1 VDLAIKE
8 LLELAGP
15 IGHGPI
21 VREMI
26 IAALKAGQEN
36 LQLADLKVMCSTLKE
51 MRYTSKVFG
60 NYRGARKVS
69 VFGSARTTPDHPL
82 YQMAREFCRNLAAA
96 GFMVITGGGPG
107 IMQAAN
113 EGAGPEK
120 SFGVGIRLPLEQ
132 KSNPVLNGSPR
143 DITYKYFFNR
153 KVAFIKEACAVAL
166 FPGGLGTLDEAM
178 EALTLLQT
186 GKRYPIPVVLMD
198 RPGDTY
204 WSGWQDFLR
213 DHLASAGYIGQGD
226 YAFFHHTHD
235 VEEAVAIIQGFY
247 RRFHSLRFVDGKAV
261 VRIRSGLPE
270 PQVEQLRQE
279 FADIITEGGGM
290 RLSGALAKECD
301 EPELANLPRLVV
313 DFNKRDF
320 ARLRQLIDAI
330 NRAYPDLGACDSSAA
345 PAASTSAATSS
356 RQNAGMSAT
365 TRPQTR

>member
-1 VDLAIKE
+1 MNLRFSADNGVVDLAIKD
-8 LLELAGP
+8 LLDLSGP
-15 IGHGPI
+15 IGHRPI

-36 LQLADLKVMCSTLKE
+36 PQLADLKVMCSTLKE

-60 NYRGARKVS
+60 NYRGARKVT
-69 VFGSARTTPDHPL
+69 VFGSARTTPDNPL
-82 YQMAREFCRNLAAA
+82 YPMAREFGRNLAAA
-96 GFMVITGGGPG
+96 GFMVITGGGAG

-113 EGAGPEK
+113 EGAGLEK
-120 SFGVGIRLPLEQ
+120 SFGVGIRLPFEQ

-166 FPGGLGTLDEAM
+166 FPGGFGTLDEAM

-186 GKRYPIPVVLMD
+186 GKRYPIPFVLMD

-204 WSGWQDFLR
+204 WSGWMDFMK
-213 DHLASAGYIGQGD
+213 DHLSPAGYIGADD
-226 YAFFHHTHD
+226 YALFHHTHD
-235 VEEAVAIIQGFY
+235 VEEAVAIINGFY

-261 VRIRSGLPE
+261 IRIVSELQKS
-270 PQVEQLRQE
+270 QVDKLRQE
-279 FADIITEGGGM
+279 FADIIAEGGGM
-290 RLSGALAKECD
+290 LLSGALSKECD
-301 EPELANLPRLVV
+301 EPELADLPRLVV

-330 NRAYPDLGACDSSAA
+330 NSA
-345 PAASTSAATSS
+345 
-356 RQNAGMSAT
+356 
-365 TRPQTR
+365 

>member
-1 VDLAIKE
+1 MNLSFNADNGVVDRAIKD
-8 LLELAGP
+8 LFELAGP
-15 IGHGPI
+15 IHHHAI

-36 LQLADLKVMCSTLKE
+36 PQLADLKVMCSTLKE

-60 NYRGARKVS
+60 DYRDARKVT

-82 YQMAREFCRNLAAA
+82 YQMAKEFGQNLAAA

-120 SFGVGIRLPLEQ
+120 SFGVGIRLPFEQ

-166 FPGGLGTLDEAM
+166 FPGGVGTLDEAM

-186 GKRYPIPVVLMD
+186 GKRYPIPVVLID
-198 RPGDTY
+198 RPGDRY
-204 WSGWQDFLR
+204 WSGWMDFMK
-213 DHLASAGYIGQGD
+213 DHLLSAGYIGPGD
-226 YAFFHHTHD
+226 GAFFHHTQD
-235 VEEAVAIIQGFY
+235 VENAVAVIQRFY
-247 RRFHSLRFVDGKAV
+247 RRFHSLRFVGGKAV
-261 VRIRSGLPE
+261 IRMATGMPQ
-270 PQVEQLRQE
+270 PQVDRLRRE
-279 FADIITEGGGM
+279 FADIIADGGGM
-290 RLSGALAKECD
+290 TLSGALPKECD

-320 ARLRQLIDAI
+320 ARLRQLIDAV
-330 NRAYPDLGACDSSAA
+330 NGA
-345 PAASTSAATSS
+345 
-356 RQNAGMSAT
+356 
-365 TRPQTR
+365 

>member
-1 VDLAIKE
+1 MDLRFSADNGAVDLAIKD

-15 IGHGPI
+15 IHHRRI

-36 LQLADLKVMCSTLKE
+36 PQLADLKVMCSTLKE

-60 NYRGARKVS
+60 NYRGVRKVS
-69 VFGSARTTPDHPL
+69 VFGSARTTPDNPL
-82 YQMAREFCRNLAAA
+82 YQMAKEFGRNLAAA

-113 EGAGPEK
+113 EGAGLEK

-143 DITYKYFFNR
+143 DITFKYFFNR
-153 KVAFIKEACAVAL
+153 KVAFVKEACAVAL
-166 FPGGLGTLDEAM
+166 FPGGFGTLDEAM

-186 GKRYPIPVVLMD
+186 GKRYPIPIVLMD
-198 RPGDTY
+198 RPGDAY
-204 WSGWQDFLR
+204 WSGWIGFMK
-213 DHLASAGYIGQGD
+213 DHLSSAGYIGPGD

-235 VEEAVAIIQGFY
+235 IDEAVAVINGFY

-261 VRIRSGLPE
+261 IRIVSVLQKSHVDR
-270 PQVEQLRQE
+270 LRQE
-279 FADIITEGGGM
+279 FADIIEERGGM
-290 RLSGALAKECD
+290 LLAGALPKECD

-330 NRAYPDLGACDSSAA
+330 NSA
-345 PAASTSAATSS
+345 
-356 RQNAGMSAT
+356 
-365 TRPQTR
+365 

>member
-1 VDLAIKE
+1 MDLRFSADNGVVDLAIE
-8 LLELAGP
+8 NLMESAGC
-15 IGHGPI
+15 IHHRPI

-36 LQLADLKVMCSTLKE
+36 PQLADLKIMCSTLKE

-60 NYRGARKVS
+60 NYRGARKVT
-69 VFGSARTTPDHPL
+69 VFGSARTTPDNPL
-82 YQMAREFCRNLAAA
+82 YQMAREFGRNLAAA

-113 EGAGPEK
+113 EGAGLEK

-153 KVAFIKEACAVAL
+153 KVAFVKEACALAL
-166 FPGGLGTLDEAM
+166 FPGGFGTLDEAM

-186 GKRYPIPVVLMD
+186 GKRYPIPVILMD

-204 WSGWQDFLR
+204 WSGWIDFLKG
-213 DHLASAGYIGQGD
+213 HLSPAGYIGMDD

-235 VEEAVAIIQGFY
+235 VGEAVAAINAFY
-247 RRFHSLRFVDGKAV
+247 RRFHSLRFVDGKSV
-261 VRIRSGLPE
+261 IRMLSDLQE
-270 PQVEQLRQE
+270 SQVDRLRQE
-279 FADIITEGGGM
+279 FADIIAQDGDM
-290 RLSGALAKECD
+290 RVSAPLPKEAD
-301 EPELANLPRLVV
+301 EPELANLPRLVA

-330 NRAYPDLGACDSSAA
+330 HNF
-345 PAASTSAATSS
+345 
-356 RQNAGMSAT
+356 
-365 TRPQTR
+365 

>member
-1 VDLAIKE
+1 MNLRFGADNGIADLAISNLIE
-8 LLELAGP
+8 LVGA
-15 IGHGPI
+15 IQHRPI

-36 LQLADLKVMCSTLKE
+36 SQLADLKVMCSTLKE

-60 NYRGARKVS
+60 SYREARKVT

-82 YQMAREFCRNLAAA
+82 YQMAREFGRNLAAA

-113 EGAGPEK
+113 EGAGIEK
-120 SFGVGIRLPLEQ
+120 SFGVGIRLPVEQ

-166 FPGGLGTLDEAM
+166 FPGGFGTLDEAM

-186 GKRYPIPVVLMD
+186 GKRYPLPVVLID
-198 RPGDTY
+198 GPGDTY
-204 WSGWQDFLR
+204 WSGWIDFVQ
-213 DHLASAGYIGQGD
+213 DHLSSAGYIGPGD
-226 YAFFHHTHD
+226 GAFFHHTHD
-235 VEEAVAIIQGFY
+235 IDEAVAVIKGFY
-247 RRFHSLRFVDGKAV
+247 HRFHSLRFVDGKAV
-261 VRIRSGLPE
+261 IRMASELKKSH
-270 PQVEQLRQE
+270 VDKLRQE
-279 FADIITEGGGM
+279 FADIIADGGGM
-290 RLSGALAKECD
+290 LLSGALPKECD

-330 NRAYPDLGACDSSAA
+330 NGA
-345 PAASTSAATSS
+345 
-356 RQNAGMSAT
+356 
-365 TRPQTR
+365 

>member
-1 VDLAIKE
+1 MNLSFSADNGAVDVAIKE
-8 LLELAGP
+8 LLKLAGP
-15 IGHGPI
+15 VHHGPI
-21 VREMI
+21 IREMI

-36 LQLADLKVMCSTLKE
+36 PQSADLKVMCSTLKE

-60 NYRGARKVS
+60 DYRDARKVT

-82 YQMAREFCRNLAAA
+82 YHMAREFGRKLAAA

-166 FPGGLGTLDEAM
+166 FPGGFGTLDEAM

-186 GKRYPIPVVLMD
+186 GKRYPLPVVLID
-198 RPGDTY
+198 RPGDRY
-204 WSGWQDFLR
+204 WSGWMDFVR
-213 DHLASAGYIGQGD
+213 DHLLSGGYIGPGD
-226 YAFFHHTHD
+226 GAFFHHTRD
-235 VEEAVAIIQGFY
+235 VDDAVAVIHRFY

-261 VRIRSGLPE
+261 IRMAAELQTS
-270 PQVEQLRQE
+270 QIDRLRQE
-279 FADIITEGGGM
+279 FADILAEGGGM
-290 RLSGALAKECD
+290 RLTGALPRECD

-330 NRAYPDLGACDSSAA
+330 NGA
-345 PAASTSAATSS
+345 
-356 RQNAGMSAT
+356 
-365 TRPQTR
+365 